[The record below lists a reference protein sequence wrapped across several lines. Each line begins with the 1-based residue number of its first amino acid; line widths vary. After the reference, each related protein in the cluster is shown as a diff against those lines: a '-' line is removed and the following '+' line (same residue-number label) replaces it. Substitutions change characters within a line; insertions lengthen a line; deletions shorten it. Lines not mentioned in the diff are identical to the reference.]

1 MQDFSKSESSI
12 QATEYLLSHSSEQKK
27 DYFTLHKQESPT
39 SLTFHED
46 RCSIIANCW
55 RNKSMRI
62 IVCALLGQFGIV
74 FGIVLFFIGF
84 FSLGPLE
91 ALRERQLVRGECLL
105 IEKLWK
111 EDFKD
116 VGKQKRYF
124 PFFIV
129 DVYSSTMEE
138 NRTNLER
145 YKNDRSKTSV
155 GHPDRARSQSKYAM
169 SIMVDEQETLSSKN
183 KMQSQ
188 GEASSASI
196 SIASAK
202 MKSKQSL
209 RNTEGIL
216 LGKALQ
222 SCGYSKC
229 ISCPHENDNL
239 CVTQMKLFD
248 RFQVGFQYP
257 CWFSDIHSNNP
268 NVVLILAS
276 DSPTFLSGVILSS
289 LSGFLILSAIFCSIV
304 VYLTNSQRIRHKS
317 FQEI

>member
-111 EDFKD
+111 EDCKD
-116 VGKQKRYF
+116 VSKQKRYF

-129 DVYSSTMEE
+129 SNSSLVVHQEHLFSFLFP
-138 NRTNLER
+138 NRWMFTPQR
-145 YKNDRSKTSV
+145 WKRI
-155 GHPDRARSQSKYAM
+155 GQ
-169 SIMVDEQETLSSKN
+169 TLSGTRMIGVRHLLVIQTAPEVN
-183 KMQSQ
+183 LNMQ
-188 GEASSASI
+188 
-196 SIASAK
+196 
-202 MKSKQSL
+202 
-209 RNTEGIL
+209 
-216 LGKALQ
+216 
-222 SCGYSKC
+222 
-229 ISCPHENDNL
+229 
-239 CVTQMKLFD
+239 
-248 RFQVGFQYP
+248 
-257 CWFSDIHSNNP
+257 
-268 NVVLILAS
+268 
-276 DSPTFLSGVILSS
+276 
-289 LSGFLILSAIFCSIV
+289 
-304 VYLTNSQRIRHKS
+304 
-317 FQEI
+317 